1 MQIYYKGIP
10 ISPALNGNLIDLI
23 KTSKKIL
30 LFTYTFDKTLYDNL
44 IPEFNKEFTNY
55 VVIDDNNEGNIVSRS
70 IYSEE
75 IPTLISFDE
84 GITPN
89 MLNRIISQLP
99 SRTGSYGEIYVDD
112 IYDMSTVNKEIGLNK
127 KWHVFGHV
135 TVRYKF
141 NTSTATIPTFNDG
154 FNYKKTDIVN
164 SDGTT
169 TRVIESDEIPTRI
182 SFQAKRGLTE
192 VTRIDT
198 RELNTCYGM
207 FYNCSNLTYVRMSDV
222 SKVETM
228 EGMFNNCTKL
238 TKLEGLEKW
247 DTINVTNLGSSFKT
261 IRDENLNVSHLIV
274 NHVHSMG
281 GVVGNTL
288 LTETDFINSWQTPYL
303 TYCDGLLQACS
314 KLKTADLSNLD
325 TSRIVSMDGLFQ
337 SCSNIEEVNLSNW
350 IIDGSKLIKQSTN
363 MFSRCNKLN
372 RVIMHNC
379 NVDAVNQIIN
389 SLPTKSSS
397 AMGSLDVTV
406 FDDVNNLNI
415 TTANEKFW
423 NVTVEQQP
431 RLYKIT
437 SYRFDNTK
445 ANLFPKFNDGFEYTY
460 TDSVKGEDTYRTIW
474 SYNLPT
480 LVKFSSND
488 IGEEAAGS
496 LIMIGYC
503 HFKEVSD
510 FSNMFKN
517 CKRLRL
523 CTIPAFVTNNVTTL
537 ASMFEGCESLVKVT
551 MDDWDLSNVEDMS
564 NMFKGCKKLET
575 LYLMTIDNY
584 SEYNYCNININ
595 NGKNPSVAGF
605 LEGCLNLKNVIISAN
620 DLNYIANE
628 LPDRTL
634 FNPLYPTLTH
644 ESNPE
649 EVNHPEINKHHWY
662 ITGYDYL
669 DLYVMMG
676 QSNMQGQSDIAREFN
691 VPDYQAVTYLYNTDE
706 IAQVKHPFGENI
718 QTLGTYEELG
728 YYQLEGAVGCET
740 GEPWG
745 SLSPHFA
752 ASCYEQTKVPML
764 MVQCA
769 RGATTMKNWLPGTKE
784 QRYEI
789 ALEKIQKSIDAI
801 QTRLNRPIRRKHL
814 VWLQG
819 ESDGAG
825 TSVGT
830 KCATY
835 KTRFLQFWTAIKEA
849 CGFEACLMIRVGK
862 FREGYSYNCIP
873 IIEAQEQ
880 LANENEDIIMITRV
894 TGYLQYREQ
903 NPENPTLQH
912 AFQGYPTGNHDHYT
926 WTGYKLVGE
935 TAGSRVGEY
944 INTGIMPPLEP
955 EPYSD
960 VNSIN

>member
-1 MQIYYKGIP
+1 MQIYYKGSL
-10 ISPALNGNLIDLI
+10 ISPTLNGNLIDL

-30 LFTYTFDKTLYDNL
+30 LFKYTFDKSVYDNL

-55 VVIDDNNEGNIVSRS
+55 DVIDDNNEGNIVTRS

-75 IPTLISFDE
+75 IPSLISFDE

-99 SRTGSYGEIYVDD
+99 SRTDSYGEIYVDD
-112 IYDMSTVNKEIGLNK
+112 IYDMSTVNKELGLNK

-141 NTSTATIPTFNDG
+141 NTSTATMPTFNEG

-164 SDGTT
+164 SDSTT
-169 TRVIESDEIPTRI
+169 TRVIESDEIPTKI
-182 SFQAKRGLTE
+182 SFQAKKGLTE

-207 FYNCSNLTYVRMSDV
+207 FYNCVNLTYVRMTDV
-222 SKVETM
+222 SKVESM

-238 TKLEGLEKW
+238 KKIEGLEKW
-247 DTINVTNLGSSFKT
+247 DTVRLTNLGSTFKT
-261 IRDENLNVSHLIV
+261 IRDENLDVSHLIV
-274 NHVHSMG
+274 NNVHSMG
-281 GVVGNTL
+281 GVVGNTRI
-288 LTETDFINSWQTPYL
+288 EEIDFSTWQTPYL
-303 TYCDGLLQACS
+303 SFCDGVVQACS
-314 KLKTADLSNLD
+314 KLTKADLSNFD
-325 TSRIVSMDGLFQ
+325 TGRIISMKGLFQ
-337 SCSNIEEVNLSNW
+337 TCSSLEEANLSNW
-350 IIDGSKLIKQSTN
+350 IIDASKLEAPASN
-363 MFSRCNKLN
+363 VFGSCNKLN
-372 RVIMHNC
+372 KITMHNS
-379 NVDAVNQIIN
+379 NSDAVNQIIN
-389 SLPTKSSS
+389 NLPTKTSS
-397 AMGSLDVTV
+397 AMGSLDVTI
-406 FDDVNNLNI
+406 FDDVNSLNI
-415 TTANEKFW
+415 EAANSKFW
-423 NVTVEQQP
+423 NVTVEQKP
-431 RLYKIT
+431 RQYKIA

-445 ANLFPKFNDGFEYTY
+445 ANLFPVFNEGFEYSY
-460 TDSVKGEDTYRTIW
+460 TDSVKGTSTYRNIW
-474 SYNLPT
+474 SHNLPT
-480 LVKFSSND
+480 SVKFGSDSV
-488 IGEEAAGS
+488 GQAAAES
-496 LIMIGYC
+496 LILIGHC
-503 HFKEVSD
+503 DFSEVSD
-510 FSNMFKN
+510 FSNMFKG
-517 CKRLRL
+517 CKNLRL
-523 CTIPAFVTNNVTTL
+523 CTIPAFVTNKTTTL
-537 ASMFEGCESLVKVT
+537 ASMFENCENLIKVT
-551 MDDWDLSNVEDMS
+551 MDDWDLSNIEDYS
-564 NMFKGCKKLET
+564 NMFKGCTNLEILHLT
-575 LYLMTIDNY
+575 TIDNY
-584 SEYNYCNININ
+584 YDYNYCNINID
-595 NGKNPSVAGF
+595 NGKNPNVSGF
-605 LEGCLNLKNVIISAN
+605 LEGCSSLEGVIISAK
-620 DLNYIANE
+620 DLNYIAAE

-634 FNPLYPTLTH
+634 FNPLYPILTH

-769 RGATTMKNWLPGTKE
+769 RGATTMKDWLPGTKQ

-819 ESDGAG
+819 ESDGVG

-880 LANENEDIIMITRV
+880 LANENEDIIMITRI